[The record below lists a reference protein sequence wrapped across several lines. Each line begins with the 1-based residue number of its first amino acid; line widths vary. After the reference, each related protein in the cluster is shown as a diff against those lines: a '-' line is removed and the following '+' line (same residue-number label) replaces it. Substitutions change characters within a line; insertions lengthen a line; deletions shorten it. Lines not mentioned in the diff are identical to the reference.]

1 MINIGELTRALSMSV
16 EDAGVPVGRVGDE
29 PPRRPPGA
37 APAVT
42 VVGHRFSAH
51 LLPPVTLSPTPRRP
65 ELYLG

>member
-16 EDAGVPVGRVGDE
+16 EDAGVPVSRVVDE

-51 LLPPVTLSPTPRRP
+51 LLPPATVLPAPRCP